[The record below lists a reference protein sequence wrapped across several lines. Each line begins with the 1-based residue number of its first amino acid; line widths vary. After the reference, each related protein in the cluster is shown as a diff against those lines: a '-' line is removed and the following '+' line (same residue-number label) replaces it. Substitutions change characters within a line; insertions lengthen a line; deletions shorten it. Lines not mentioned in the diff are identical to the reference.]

1 MREALFIDTKKG
13 KIFSMI
19 HRPDS
24 TVKCPIVLFFHGFTG
39 SHIEAHFMF
48 ARMSKILEKEGIGSV
63 RFDFRGSGNSD
74 LDFSEMTIFTE
85 LEDAETVLDY
95 VKRLDWVDERRIGI
109 VGLSMGGV
117 VAALLA
123 ERRGKEIKSICL
135 WAPALKNKEV
145 FQTKAEEKGVNESFE
160 TWDVGGLS
168 IGKAFLD
175 SILSFDAWDKL
186 KNFQGKVMIIHG
198 TGDETVPFSHSEEI
212 SRKLGFELVRIE
224 GADHVF
230 SSEKWL
236 RVLFEETLNFFKRT
250 LRG

>member
-1 MREALFIDTKKG
+1 MKEALFMDTKKG
-13 KIFSMI
+13 KIFSII
-19 HRPDS
+19 HRPDGD
-24 TVKCPIVLFFHGFTG
+24 VKCPVVLFFHGFTG

-48 ARMSKILEKEGIGSV
+48 ARMSKILEREGIGSV

-95 VKRLDWVDERRIGI
+95 VKELDWVDEKRIGI

-123 ERRGKEIKSICL
+123 ERRGEELRSICL
-135 WAPALKNKEV
+135 WAPALKNREV
-145 FQTKAEEKGVNESFE
+145 FLSKAEERRVGESFE

-168 IGKAFLD
+168 IGRAFLE

-186 KNFQGKVMIIHG
+186 KNYHGEVMIIHG

-212 SRKLGFELVRIE
+212 SRKFGFELVSVE

-236 RVLFEETLNFFKRT
+236 KELFEKTLDFFKRT